1 LSYANIRPKARELS
15 YISFSETTVDE
26 DLPPLLVDELGPVG
40 IITSEQEFG
49 KALFGIVASTSPASL
64 TRAECDRLHLD
75 NPAIWHHYS
84 INTLRRLRLESRSNG
99 PPSSTSHI
107 SQFAMIYKRVEEHRV
122 GRTMLDVGSNLGL
135 LPILIAER
143 DSSALITG
151 CDNRSDIMRQ
161 ATGLASRLYADRVRF

>member
-1 LSYANIRPKARELS
+1 MKAVWPFSSQLTAITCTRLLTLSYANIRPKARELS

-64 TRAECDRLHLD
+64 TCAECDRLHLD

-99 PPSSTSHI
+99 PPPSTSHI

-122 GRTMLDVGSNLGL
+122 GRTMLDVGSNLGI
-135 LPILIAER
+135 LPI
-143 DSSALITG
+143 
-151 CDNRSDIMRQ
+151 
-161 ATGLASRLYADRVRF
+161 